1 MSKSDWR
8 WAMKA
13 LSIAAAVGIA
23 ASLAGFSQSTAG
35 AARPQA
41 ILIQA
46 YPSQFC
52 CPEMGSWD
60 VSGAI
65 TDSGSY
71 VRTEAATAPPDRPPF
86 TLGPLREVFV
96 FSGALGTLTVREEA
110 RITASGVT
118 GVWQIASGTGAYA
131 DASGHGTVAFSGPPF
146 TLSLDG
152 VISKAG

>member
-1 MSKSDWR
+1 
-8 WAMKA
+8 MKA
-13 LSIAAAVGIA
+13 LLIAAAVGIA
-23 ASLAGFSQSTAG
+23 ASLACFSHSTAS
-35 AARPQA
+35 AAPPKA
-41 ILIQA
+41 VLIQA
-46 YPSQFC
+46 HPSQFC
-52 CPEMGSWD
+52 CPQIGSWD

-96 FSGALGTLTVREEA
+96 FSGAHGTITVREEA
-110 RITASGVT
+110 RVTASGVT
-118 GVWQIASGTGAYA
+118 GVWQIASGTGSYE